1 MTAPIW
7 MAFPPEIHSALLSS
21 GPGPGPLLAS
31 AGAWNSLSAEYAS
44 AASELT
50 GVLGSVQAGEWEG
63 PSAAQYVTAHA
74 PYLAWLLK
82 ASADSAGMAA
92 QQETTAAAYT
102 TALAAMPTLGE
113 LAANHAMHA
122 VLVSTN
128 FFGINTIPIAENE
141 ADYARMWVQAAS
153 TMTTYQ
159 AVSSAAVAAAPQ
171 TTAAPQIMNSDMST
185 SGMSSGS
192 GMSGSSGMGSGSGM
206 SGNPYIMGTSLPQN
220 LQEWLEALFPFNP
233 LSPQGWSMHPSLS
246 MFLSRVETLIPMY
259 AHNPAQL
266 LETIVML
273 GLQFVIH
280 RTLYLVWLILYNP
293 VGLLSFFLSN
303 PVYTLGLAAPL
314 LVVPA
319 GAAGGLAGLAGLAG
333 AAPLPAP
340 AMSMPPAT
348 IPLAEV
354 PSVPAISVA
363 PTVGSVPVHAP
374 APAPVTAS
382 ATASAPSAPPTPPPT
397 VLGPQ
402 SSMAAGNLASS
413 YLVGVLGSRS
423 EASADRKA
431 QKPAAE
437 PAAAAVPAAAPGAGQ
452 RQTRRRR
459 RTAPRRIDRGYRYEF
474 LDPDSEPVGQPN
486 EDSLVPSGPPAEPAG
501 VAGAGPRRPAGL
513 TRLSGNG
520 FGGGP
525 TAPMMPGSW
534 HA

>member
-31 AGAWNSLSAEYAS
+31 AGAWSSLSAEYAS

-50 GVLGSVQAGEWEG
+50 AVLGSVQAGEWEG

-74 PYLAWLLK
+74 PYLAWLMK

-128 FFGINTIPIAENE
+128 FFGINTIPIAVNE
-141 ADYARMWVQAAS
+141 ADYARMWVQAAT

-159 AVSSAAVAAAPQ
+159 AVSTAAVAAVPQ
-171 TTAAPQIMNSDMST
+171 TTAAPQIMKSDMDT

-192 GMSGSSGMGSGSGM
+192 GMSGGSGMGSGSGM
-206 SGNPYIMGTSLPQN
+206 SGGNPYIMGTSLPQN

-273 GLQFVIH
+273 ALQFVIH

-293 VGLLSFFLSN
+293 AGLLSFFLSN

-314 LVVPA
+314 LIAPA

-333 AAPLPAP
+333 AAPVAASAMPMPMPA
-340 AMSMPPAT
+340 AT
-348 IPLAEV
+348 IPIAEA
-354 PSVPAISVA
+354 PPVPAISVA
-363 PTVGSVPVHAP
+363 PTVGSVPVHSP
-374 APAPVTAS
+374 APAPAS
-382 ATASAPSAPPTPPPT
+382 ATASAPAGPPAPPPT
-397 VLGPQ
+397 VIGPQ
-402 SSMAAGNLASS
+402 SAMAAQNFVSS
-413 YLVGVLGSRS
+413 YLVGVLGAKSQ
-423 EASADRKA
+423 AGADRKA
-431 QKPAAE
+431 QRPAAD
-437 PAAAAVPAAAPGAGQ
+437 PAAAAAPAAAATAGQ
-452 RQTRRRR
+452 QQARRRR
-459 RTAPRRIDRGYRYEF
+459 RTAPKRIDRGYRYEF
-474 LDPDSEPVGQPN
+474 LDAEPETPPDGDSSVASDQAAEPVAAVTTC
-486 EDSLVPSGPPAEPAG
+486 S
-501 VAGAGPRRPAGL
+501 RRPAGL
-513 TRLSGNG
+513 TRLAGNA

-534 HA
+534 RA